1 MPMKTIDTQSRT
13 IATYNHEAEE
23 ALAFVQ
29 GDVKSSHLP
38 KALQSAAND
47 NQQLTFSFM
56 GGVVEKGVVA

>member
-1 MPMKTIDTQSRT
+1 MKTLDKLNKTVD
-13 IATYNHEAEE
+13 AYNHEAEE